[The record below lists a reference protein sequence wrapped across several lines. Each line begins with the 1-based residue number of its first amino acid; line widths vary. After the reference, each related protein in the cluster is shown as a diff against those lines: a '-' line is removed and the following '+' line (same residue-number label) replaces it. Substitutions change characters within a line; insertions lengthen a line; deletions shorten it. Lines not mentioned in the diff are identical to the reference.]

1 MINCIIVDDDAVSVT
16 LLQHFVTSTEGLGL
30 LQVFSSA
37 IEAGNYIRKNEA
49 NIHLIFLEIEVPGI
63 SGIELMESFKQLPP
77 TILISSKDN
86 YAIKAFEYK
95 AINFLLKPLDYGKFL
110 KALERVFQLYASEK
124 GTQLD
129 YLFLKDG
136 GVLSKVNHK
145 DILFF
150 ESHGDY
156 VKVHVKD
163 KTYTVNTT
171 MKNVE
176 DKLKST
182 SQFMRIHR
190 SYTINLNYLENF
202 DSESAIVSNK
212 PIPIGNKYRSSLQTR
227 LNIL

>member
-1 MINCIIVDDDAVSVT
+1 MINCIIVDDDAVSVN

-30 LQVFSSA
+30 LQVFNNA
-37 IEAGNYIRKNEA
+37 IEAGNYIRKNES
-49 NIHLIFLEIEVPGI
+49 NIDLIFLDIEMPGM
-63 SGIELMESFKQLPP
+63 SGIELMESFKNLPP
-77 TILISSKDN
+77 TILISSKDK
-86 YAIKAFEYK
+86 YAVKAFEHRAVNY
-95 AINFLLKPLDYGKFL
+95 LLKPLEYGKFL
-110 KALERVFQLYASEK
+110 KALEPIFELYQSQK
-124 GTQLD
+124 GNQLD

-136 GVLSKVNHK
+136 GILSKVNHRE
-145 DILFF
+145 ILFF
-150 ESHGDY
+150 ESLGDY

-163 KTYTVNTT
+163 KAYTVNTT

-176 DKLKST
+176 DKLKNN
-182 SQFMRIHR
+182 SQFMRVHR